1 VKDLSTPTKLKRN
14 KLSDEPK
21 FCPTQVVSILVQNW
35 VLMDKNLQ
43 IPKLENENKNM
54 LGEANSEACIIN
66 IDAF

>member
-1 VKDLSTPTKLKRN
+1 
-14 KLSDEPK
+14 
-21 FCPTQVVSILVQNW
+21 
-35 VLMDKNLQ
+35 MDKNLQ